1 MYIFGI
7 TIHMKKRILPTIFIL
22 SILLSS
28 SMVPAQGPNGNSF
41 GFGIILGEPLGGTAK
56 IWTANDQAVAA
67 SIGGNSYFGSL
78 RIGADYLWHFDVFHS
93 QIVKMYAGPG
103 LVVGFGTGREYLF
116 YKYKGD
122 HYYFY
127 ERDNDQAGI
136 AMRVV
141 AGLNITPRRTPIEI
155 FLELGP
161 LIGISPFFG
170 VALDVAAGIR
180 FYP

>member
-1 MYIFGI
+1 
-7 TIHMKKRILPTIFIL
+7 MKTAVLVL
-22 SILLSS
+22 VLLSTWVLNS
-28 SMVPAQGPNGNSF
+28 SIRAQGPNGNDF
-41 GFGIILGEPLGGTAK
+41 GFGIILGEPLGGTVK

-78 RIGADYLWHFDVFHS
+78 RIGADYLWHFDVFRS
-93 QIVKMYAGPG
+93 QVVKMYAGPG
-103 LVVGFGTGREYLF
+103 LVLGFGTGREYFF
-116 YKYKGD
+116 YKYKGN

-127 ERDNDQAGI
+127 ERDNDEVGI

-141 AGLNITPRRTPIEI
+141 AGLNIVPKRTPIEI

-161 LIGISPFFG
+161 LIGISPGFG

>member
-1 MYIFGI
+1 
-7 TIHMKKRILPTIFIL
+7 MKIAVLV
-22 SILLSS
+22 LLSTLVLYS
-28 SMVPAQGPNGNSF
+28 SLWAQGPSGKDF
-41 GFGIILGEPLGGTAK
+41 GFGIILGEPLGGTVK

-93 QIVKMYAGPG
+93 QVVKMYAGPG
-103 LVVGFGTGREYLF
+103 LVLGFGTGREYLF
-116 YKYKGD
+116 YKYKGN

-127 ERDNDQAGI
+127 ERDNDDAGI

-141 AGLNITPRRTPIEI
+141 AGLNIVPKRTPIEI

-161 LIGISPFFG
+161 LIGISPGFG